1 MDPSVFKTC
10 LIFHAIFLNFIHIA
24 LLDLKLTMMKD
35 IIIPYHVS
43 VVAAEIKTLQIRQ
56 HFFNLLLPNFGELI
70 QIVAPVS

>member
-1 MDPSVFKTC
+1 
-10 LIFHAIFLNFIHIA
+10 
-24 LLDLKLTMMKD
+24 MMKD